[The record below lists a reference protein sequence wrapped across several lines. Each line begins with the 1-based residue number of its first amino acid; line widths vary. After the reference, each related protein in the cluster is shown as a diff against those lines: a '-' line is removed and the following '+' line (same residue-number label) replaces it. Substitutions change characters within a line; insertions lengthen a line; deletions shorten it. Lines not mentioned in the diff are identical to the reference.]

1 MPDIRQYFYK
11 PLTVSEVIEIAKE
24 FIVIDKNAEDNFPYL
39 YSNFDSEL
47 ELDTICYL
55 GEGVEVTDD
64 SKEIYPKFIQENNL
78 WVLCQG
84 WYFIEQLEYV
94 SEQKENFSNQDFL
107 DALNY
112 YLDKDTYLEFD

>member
-1 MPDIRQYFYK
+1 MQNIRQYFYK
-11 PLTVSEVIEIAKE
+11 PLKVSEVIQIAKE
-24 FIVIDKNAEDNFPYL
+24 FIITNENVEDDFPFL
-39 YSNFDSEL
+39 YADYDAIL
-47 ELDTICYL
+47 ALDTICYL
-55 GEGVEVTDD
+55 GENVEVTDD
-64 SKEIYPKFIQENNL
+64 GKEIYPKFIQENDL

-94 SEQKENFSNQDFL
+94 AEQKENFSDQDFL